1 MNFRILSAF
10 GAVLGAM
17 SLAGQASAT
26 SAAPSKYPAPY
37 TCLRNFFVSV
47 GGSSASNC
55 GSSGTPCGSIQN
67 ANDAS
72 NIGGTGG
79 PLTGGDCVNVA
90 AGTYNTTGTIV
101 LSRSGTN
108 AAQNAQGL
116 LTGYIAYIGAPNH
129 GSIINYTQDTGG
141 AGINP
146 TGNYTA
152 LDGFDLNGNSLLG
165 TSIYGQ
171 GGSHHHWVL
180 NNLAHDSG
188 GGGIGFGGGGDYF
201 FAYHNEVYN
210 TSWSAP
216 NAQSGMGVFEPIG
229 ADQTPLGFT
238 TLPADTQTFHIQFVG
253 NVMHENSCNQAA
265 VGLAGG
271 HDCGTHTDGNGIIL
285 DDFSNYQ
292 RSGCNNPTNT
302 CRYLFNS
309 LVEGNVAYHNGGRG
323 IYALGGA
330 YMTFINNIGY
340 DNCHDLGAGCGD
352 ITYIACHSCTWDNNI
367 AWTTFSG
374 SNAIVF
380 NASGAEDDG
389 NVFTNNLSFDG
400 TPGHLAYTVDPAYAA
415 AFPGNNPLL
424 GKDPKLANAPAQD
437 FHLLPGSPALG
448 AGAIIAGLPGPI
460 STPDG
465 QNQPSP
471 PNIGAFTTGTVPSVH
486 GPVSISAG
494 GPAATPFIADA
505 GFTGGL
511 TITHNPSGAVDTSLV
526 TNPAPVSVYRSERY
540 GTFTYTVS
548 NLTANKSYTVNL
560 HFTEDYWTAAG
571 QRLFNVSI
579 NGSRVPS
586 SFDIFAATG
595 AQHKAIVKTF
605 TAVADVNG
613 KVAISFA
620 PTTSSPDQNAKV
632 DGVEVLAIS
641 SPTAKL
647 TSNPT
652 SVTSGQNSTLTW
664 SSTNATSCTGTGFST
679 GNAVSWSVGVSPTAS
694 TTYTVSCANGGTR
707 ATANTTVKVTA
718 PPSTPVEDF
727 QYVAGS
733 WYLPDFVL
741 PASGNPGANQANT
754 IRCSPAGMRNKAT
767 INNVAS
773 RVYTADAAG
782 HLKFAI
788 YTNGSN
794 NRPATLVATSGSMS
808 TTPAGNVISSALNA
822 SVQGGPGGA
831 NFSDKFWFCANSDSA
846 TATFASVNSTGGLTP
861 NVLGTTTSAN
871 VLQASGSGA
880 LVSHLSCTGS
890 ACNGGSST
898 YANGFPASLAGTT
911 WTEQTVIRMPMMA
924 IQFSAVP

>member
-1 MNFRILSAF
+1 
-10 GAVLGAM
+10 
-17 SLAGQASAT
+17 
-26 SAAPSKYPAPY
+26 
-37 TCLRNFFVSV
+37 
-47 GGSSASNC
+47 
-55 GSSGTPCGSIQN
+55 
-67 ANDAS
+67 
-72 NIGGTGG
+72 
-79 PLTGGDCVNVA
+79 
-90 AGTYNTTGTIV
+90 
-101 LSRSGTN
+101 
-108 AAQNAQGL
+108 
-116 LTGYIAYIGAPNH
+116 
-129 GSIINYTQDTGG
+129 
-141 AGINP
+141 
-146 TGNYTA
+146 
-152 LDGFDLNGNSLLG
+152 
-165 TSIYGQ
+165 
-171 GGSHHHWVL
+171 
-180 NNLAHDSG
+180 
-188 GGGIGFGGGGDYF
+188 
-201 FAYHNEVYN
+201 
-210 TSWSAP
+210 
-216 NAQSGMGVFEPIG
+216 
-229 ADQTPLGFT
+229 
-238 TLPADTQTFHIQFVG
+238 
-253 NVMHENSCNQAA
+253 
-265 VGLAGG
+265 
-271 HDCGTHTDGNGIIL
+271 
-285 DDFSNYQ
+285 
-292 RSGCNNPTNT
+292 
-302 CRYLFNS
+302 
-309 LVEGNVAYHNGGRG
+309 
-323 IYALGGA
+323 
-330 YMTFINNIGY
+330 
-340 DNCHDLGAGCGD
+340 
-352 ITYIACHSCTWDNNI
+352 
-367 AWTTFSG
+367 
-374 SNAIVF
+374 
-380 NASGAEDDG
+380 
-389 NVFTNNLSFDG
+389 
-400 TPGHLAYTVDPAYAA
+400 
-415 AFPGNNPLL
+415 
-424 GKDPKLANAPAQD
+424 
-437 FHLLPGSPALG
+437 
-448 AGAIIAGLPGPI
+448 
-460 STPDG
+460 
-465 QNQPSP
+465 
-471 PNIGAFTTGTVPSVH
+471 
-486 GPVSISAG
+486 
-494 GPAATPFIADA
+494 
-505 GFTGGL
+505 
-511 TITHNPSGAVDTSLV
+511 
-526 TNPAPVSVYRSERY
+526 
-540 GTFTYTVS
+540 
-548 NLTANKSYTVNL
+548 
-560 HFTEDYWTAAG
+560 
-571 QRLFNVSI
+571 
-579 NGSRVPS
+579 
-586 SFDIFAATG
+586 
-595 AQHKAIVKTF
+595 VKTF

-613 KVAISFA
+613 EVAISFA

-679 GNAVSWSVGVSPTAS
+679 GNAVSGSVGVSPTAS